1 MKRKLVLL
9 MTLVITLTYML
20 FESVGV
26 QAMLVLPPIVI
37 MADGTIDPLTAPIHT
52 TDKVNYVFLDNI
64 YNHTII
70 VYRSNIVIDGSGFT
84 LSCGNRTGSGIW
96 VGSDNVTIKNINVC
110 GFYFGIGLGDAFNYV
125 SNIVLRENNITDN
138 MCGVALHWSSNN
150 TFYHNNFINNTLRH
164 VHIDTAKIDP
174 SNNTW
179 DNGYP
184 SGGNYWSNYTGTDT
198 NGDGLGEDPHIID
211 SNNQDNYPFV
221 NVIPEFPSVLV
232 LPLFMIST
240 LIAAILYRRKHS
252 VRLH

>member
-1 MKRKLVLL
+1 
-9 MTLVITLTYML
+9 ML

-37 MADGTIDPLTAPIHT
+37 IADGTIDPPTAPIHT

-70 VYRSNIVIDGSGFT
+70 VYRSNIMIDGNGYT
-84 LSCGNRTGSGIW
+84 LSCGNQTGHGFAIAAN
-96 VGSDNVTIKNINVC
+96 NVTIRNTNVC
-110 GFYFGIGLGDAFNYV
+110 GFYFGIGLGDGYNYV
-125 SNIVLRENNITDN
+125 SNVVLRENNITDN
-138 MCGVALHWSSNN
+138 VCGVGLHWSSNN

-164 VHIDTAKIDP
+164 VLIDTTKIDP

-198 NGDGLGEDPHIID
+198 NGDDLGEDPHIID

-221 NVIPEFPSVLV
+221 NVIPEFPSYLI
-232 LPLFMIST
+232 LPLFMIAT
-240 LIAAILYRRKHS
+240 LLAAILYRRKYS
-252 VRLH
+252 ISRGC